1 MDDLAD
7 TQQLFKLHAAGSPE
21 RDKEVPSAL
30 VYVDVA
36 ALTHRGKVRQNNEDQ
51 FLVGRT
57 DRDLEVLLTS
67 LDRRSHPTSLT

>member
-7 TQQLFKLHAAGSPE
+7 TQELFKLDAAANPK

-51 FLVGRT
+51 FLVG
-57 DRDLEVLLTS
+57 
-67 LDRRSHPTSLT
+67 